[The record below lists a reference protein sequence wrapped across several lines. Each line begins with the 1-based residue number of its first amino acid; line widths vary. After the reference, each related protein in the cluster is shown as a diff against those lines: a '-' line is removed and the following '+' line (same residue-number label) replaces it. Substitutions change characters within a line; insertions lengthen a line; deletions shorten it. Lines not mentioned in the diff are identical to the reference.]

1 MGTEPY
7 FCLLYNET
15 VNFCLKS
22 KGHQVSGMLM
32 GMPERWD
39 SREGKKAEDLNSML
53 PLNCFTE
60 PRWFNLSY
68 AYANN
73 YLQLLG
79 FEGYHLHST
88 SLLHPSDELI
98 KK

>member
-1 MGTEPY
+1 MGKEPY

-15 VNFCLKS
+15 VNFCSKS

-32 GMPERWD
+32 GMPVGFQGR
-39 SREGKKAEDLNSML
+39 KKSGDLNSML

-60 PRWFNLSY
+60 PRRSDLSC

-73 YLQLLG
+73 Y
-79 FEGYHLHST
+79 
-88 SLLHPSDELI
+88 
-98 KK
+98 